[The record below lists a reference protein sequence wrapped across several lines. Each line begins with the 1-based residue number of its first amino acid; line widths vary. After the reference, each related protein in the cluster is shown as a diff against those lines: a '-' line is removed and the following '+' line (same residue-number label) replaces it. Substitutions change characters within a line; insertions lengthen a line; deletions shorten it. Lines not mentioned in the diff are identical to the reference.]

1 MNLRTRVG
9 LAGGAI
15 VLGTL
20 MAVSAVLYPLVADR
34 LRAQRDRS
42 LLDTAANAPATVLA
56 IKAAAGPDA
65 GAGDAGVRLPT
76 AKFGTTLVQILPQPV
91 IAGGTDKFAP
101 VTARDVDVAAGTAP
115 AYFRTVTFEG
125 IPYRVY
131 ATPLTDDPGTLVRVA
146 QALTAEQTTLRRLA
160 VLLVLLTGLG
170 AAFAAGTARLVAGR
184 VLQPVRELTET
195 VERVTASQDL
205 TAPIDTRGRDELSRL
220 ARSFAAMMAALHRSV
235 TAQRRLVAD
244 ASHELRT
251 PLTSLT
257 TNLDLLAETPPGPDA
272 QAPVLV
278 REARAQVGELTVLI
292 NDLVDLARDGQ
303 TEAHV
308 EDIRLDLL
316 VERLV
321 ARARHRAPG
330 LRVEARL
337 APGMVR
343 ADPEAVERAVG
354 NLLDNAVKWSPPG
367 GRVEVTAD
375 GGTVTVAD
383 EGPGIP
389 AADLPFVFDRFYRS
403 PAARTL
409 PGSGLGLAIVRQVA
423 ENAGGGIAAEP
434 LPRGVRMRLQL
445 PAVP

>member
-15 VLGTL
+15 VLVTL
-20 MAVSAVLYPLVADR
+20 AAVSSVLYPLVADG

-56 IKAAAGPDA
+56 IKAAAAPGA
-65 GAGDAGVRLPT
+65 GADAGVGLPT
-76 AKFGTTLVQILPQPV
+76 VRFGTTLVQILPRPV
-91 IAGGTDKFAP
+91 ATGGTDKFVP
-101 VTARDVDVAAGTAP
+101 VTARDVDVAARTAP
-115 AYFRTVTFEG
+115 AYFRTVTFDG
-125 IPYRVY
+125 VPYRVY
-131 ATPLTDDPGTLVRVA
+131 TTPLEGDPGTLVRVG

-160 VLLVLLTGLG
+160 VLLALLTGIG
-170 AAFAAGTARLVAGR
+170 AAFAAGATRLVARR
-184 VLQPVRELTET
+184 VLRPVRALTET
-195 VERVTASQDL
+195 VERVAASQDL
-205 TAPIDTRGRDELSRL
+205 TGPIDTSGRDELGRL

-257 TNLDLLAETPPGPDA
+257 TNLDLLAETSCGPDA

-278 REARAQVGELTVLI
+278 REARAQVGELTVLV

-321 ARARHRAPG
+321 ARARRRAPG
-330 LRVEARL
+330 VQVEARL

-343 ADPEAVERAVG
+343 ANPESVERAVG
-354 NLLDNAVKWSPPG
+354 NLLDNALKWSPPG

-375 GGTVTVAD
+375 GGTVTVTD
-383 EGPGIP
+383 QGPGIP
-389 AADLPFVFDRFYRS
+389 VADLPFVFDRFYRS
-403 PAARTL
+403 AAARTL

-423 ENAGGGIAAEP
+423 ENAGGRVAAEP

-445 PAVP
+445 PVAP